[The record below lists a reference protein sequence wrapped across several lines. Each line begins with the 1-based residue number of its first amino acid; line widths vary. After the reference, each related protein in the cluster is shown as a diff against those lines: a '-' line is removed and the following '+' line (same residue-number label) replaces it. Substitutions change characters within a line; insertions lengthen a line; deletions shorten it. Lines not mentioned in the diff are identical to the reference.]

1 MTRFTNRSTFE
12 IATRTTLGAF
22 VRLLLPAL
30 RDARRSRAGLH
41 AGDQPLDSLVDRS
54 ERVLAQDGALG
65 LVVEFEVH
73 PVDGEIPTGG
83 LGGADEFAAQP
94 RAGGLRRLVDGVLDL
109 FVGGDARRQ
118 ALALQQIEDAPA
130 PPEF

>member
-1 MTRFTNRSTFE
+1 MTRFTNRSTLE
-12 IATRTTLGAF
+12 TATRTTLG
-22 VRLLLPAL
+22 LSSG
-30 RDARRSRAGLH
+30 RSSRHSATRVVAGRGLH
-41 AGDQPLDSLVDRS
+41 AGYQPLDSLVDRS

-94 RAGGLRRLVDGVLDL
+94 RAGGLRRLVGGGLDL
-109 FVGGDARRQ
+109 
-118 ALALQQIEDAPA
+118 
-130 PPEF
+130 